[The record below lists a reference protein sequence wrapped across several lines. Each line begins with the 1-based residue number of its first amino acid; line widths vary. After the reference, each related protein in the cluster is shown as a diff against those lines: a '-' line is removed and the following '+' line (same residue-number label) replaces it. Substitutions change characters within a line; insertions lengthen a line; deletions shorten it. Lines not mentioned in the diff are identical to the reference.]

1 MGRVFNKGLDED
13 DQKEGLLKRLKDI
26 EDKSEEQLKAFKG
39 KTGLKSQIDLF
50 DKDCG
55 FKNFKTLEKLINNK
69 VMTDGKKLLM
79 GLKIKY
85 CHFLR
90 LV

>member
-13 DQKEGLLKRLKDI
+13 NQKEGLLKRLKDI

-50 DKDCG
+50 DKELS
-55 FKNFKTLEKLINNK
+55 LEAIA
-69 VMTDGKKLLM
+69 LLKEM
-79 GLKIKY
+79 KD
-85 CHFLR
+85 R
-90 LV
+90 R

>member
-39 KTGLKSQIDLF
+39 KTGLKSQIGLF
-50 DKDCG
+50 DKELS
-55 FKNFKTLEKLINNK
+55 LEAIA
-69 VMTDGKKLLM
+69 LLKEM
-79 GLKIKY
+79 KD
-85 CHFLR
+85 R
-90 LV
+90 R

>member
-39 KTGLKSQIDLF
+39 KTGLKSQIDVF
-50 DKDCG
+50 DKELS
-55 FKNFKTLEKLINNK
+55 LEAIA
-69 VMTDGKKLLM
+69 LLKEM
-79 GLKIKY
+79 KD
-85 CHFLR
+85 R
-90 LV
+90 R

>member
-50 DKDCG
+50 DKELSLEAIAL
-55 FKNFKTLEKLINNK
+55 FKEMK
-69 VMTDGKKLLM
+69 D
-79 GLKIKY
+79 
-85 CHFLR
+85 R
-90 LV
+90 R

>member
-50 DKDCG
+50 DKELS
-55 FKNFKTLEKLINNK
+55 LEAIA
-69 VMTDGKKLLM
+69 LLKEM
-79 GLKIKY
+79 KD
-85 CHFLR
+85 R
-90 LV
+90 R

>member
-50 DKDCG
+50 DKELS
-55 FKNFKTLEKLINNK
+55 LEAIA
-69 VMTDGKKLLM
+69 LLKEM
-79 GLKIKY
+79 KDK
-85 CHFLR
+85 R
-90 LV
+90 